1 MRLAILDVYSDG
13 RFDEIDLAV
22 YRAAYFGV
30 PEPATPDYGRH
41 DLNGDGFTG
50 GSRRERFDLD
60 RIGSTQFGATAY
72 AVLAGGY
79 SESSLTDAEILCF
92 YADSPMYEGTIDGRN
107 QLLQDLCPLTVAVT
121 PQGATVAAGD
131 SQQFAATVTGTSD
144 PRVTWSATGGSIT
157 AAGLFAAGTVA
168 GNFSVR
174 ATSVVNPNAFAD
186 ATVTVTAGIK
196 SNVFIGIG
204 GVNAPAGH
212 IRASILA
219 TGFDLTRPLSETSFV
234 LSELGRALS
243 GVSIGIFSI
252 HVMEPVAFTYA
263 TGNVAQLNL
272 GGACGADLNVTAGNI
287 RRDPAS
293 PGLFGNGEVGIV
305 VCESTTGVHVGDA
318 EFLNITGSRSSTINV
333 SAGSVSGSIFI
344 TNNSVSSIALTGVL
358 PGLFMASNSDVAL
371 SLGHLFGN
379 ATIERNNF
387 PQGLSSLGI
396 GSIGGNLTM
405 RFNGGFTDAEAQD
418 WAPMRVSGSITLL
431 GNFK

>member
-1 MRLAILDVYSDG
+1 MIDAYATVLSLDPASSPTPSTAPVRLAILDVYSDG

-107 QLLQDLCPLTVAVT
+107 QLLQDLCPLTVVSSARCDCGGGRQ
-121 PQGATVAAGD
+121 PAIRGD
-131 SQQFAATVTGTSD
+131 RDRHVGS
-144 PRVTWSATGGSIT
+144 RVTWSATGGSIT

-234 LSELGRALS
+234 LSELGSALS

-287 RRDPAS
+287 RRDRPAG
-293 PGLFGNGEVGIV
+293 PL
-305 VCESTTGVHVGDA
+305 
-318 EFLNITGSRSSTINV
+318 RQ
-333 SAGSVSGSIFI
+333 
-344 TNNSVSSIALTGVL
+344 
-358 PGLFMASNSDVAL
+358 
-371 SLGHLFGN
+371 
-379 ATIERNNF
+379 R
-387 PQGLSSLGI
+387 
-396 GSIGGNLTM
+396 
-405 RFNGGFTDAEAQD
+405 
-418 WAPMRVSGSITLL
+418 
-431 GNFK
+431 